1 MSRCNRYTVRM
12 PRGEMV
18 EIAPIECPRGG
29 IKYRI
34 LEYET
39 HLDKH
44 IKMKKKMKAGV
55 IRPALW

>member
-1 MSRCNRYTVRM
+1 
-12 PRGEMV
+12 MV